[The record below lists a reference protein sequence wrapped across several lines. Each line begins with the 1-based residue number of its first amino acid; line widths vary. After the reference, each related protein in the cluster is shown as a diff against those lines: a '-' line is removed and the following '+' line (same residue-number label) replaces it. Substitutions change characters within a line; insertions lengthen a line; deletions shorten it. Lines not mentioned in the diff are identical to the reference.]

1 MLVSY
6 KLNVRVFPFCEVFLL
21 IDNISVHKMPLKTDL
36 TLKETHL
43 KTYPTMKAIN
53 IEREFLMIFF
63 YHFFKYKILSD

>member
-1 MLVSY
+1 MI
-6 KLNVRVFPFCEVFLL
+6 CETNLPSKIEPNRTL
-21 IDNISVHKMPLKTDL
+21 TDL

>member
-1 MLVSY
+1 MI
-6 KLNVRVFPFCEVFLL
+6 CETNLPSKIETNRTL
-21 IDNISVHKMPLKTDL
+21 TDL

-63 YHFFKYKILSD
+63 YHFFKYKILFD